1 MSSTAAESALAIS
14 VFAADDLYYHIEP
27 NVGVGIFTLIGS
39 QLIGYGL
46 GGMFD
51 LSVFAC
57 RKRHAHDRFQP

>member
-46 GGMFD
+46 GGTFD
-51 LSVFAC
+51 PPVFT
-57 RKRHAHDRFQP
+57 